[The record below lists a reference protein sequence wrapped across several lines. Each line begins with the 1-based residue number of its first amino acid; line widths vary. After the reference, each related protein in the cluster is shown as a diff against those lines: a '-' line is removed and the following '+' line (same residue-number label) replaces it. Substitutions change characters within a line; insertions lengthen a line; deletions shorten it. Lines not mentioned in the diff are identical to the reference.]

1 MLRQKPTQISSS
13 HPEMFLG
20 KGVVRKIHGQFTE
33 EHLCRS
39 AILIKLLRNFI
50 EITL

>member
-13 HPEMFLG
+13 HPEMLLG
-20 KGVVRKIHGQFTE
+20 KGVLKICSQFTE
-33 EHLCRS
+33 ERLCRS